1 MRGFNFNE
9 QEMKYI
15 KLTLLFCILSNC
27 VYSQSGWTRKK
38 NTYFLKTSFNL
49 FSSSDYYTP
58 DGAKLKTTQFNQQSL
73 NLYGEYG
80 ISDKFTAII
89 NLPMLK
95 LNSYDNTERASGIGD
110 LKIELK
116 YALLQKRIPVTIA
129 LAPEFPTGSKD
140 NYAQN
145 KLSAID
151 QINLPT
157 GDGEFNVWSTLA
169 ASHSFHPL
177 PIYMSLSTTY
187 NFRTQY
193 KGFSF
198 RDQVKFNFEAGYKLL
213 DKIWFNGTLSAQTS
227 VGKSNGT
234 TDFTRGEGT
243 EFTAFGFGAAYEV
256 ANHWSVSLQTW
267 GYADL
272 IFDRKNI
279 YSAPTYSIGVFYEIK

>member
-1 MRGFNFNE
+1 MT
-9 QEMKYI
+9 KI
-15 KLTLLFCILSNC
+15 SLVLLFCISTLC
-27 VYSQSGWTRKK
+27 TYSQSGWTRKK
-38 NTYFLKTSFNL
+38 NTYFLKTGFNL

-58 DGAKLKTTQFNQQSL
+58 DGDKLKTTQFNQQSL

-80 ISDKFTAII
+80 ISDKLTAIV

-95 LNSYDNTERASGIGD
+95 LNSYDNTETASGIGD

-116 YALLQKRIPVTIA
+116 YALLRKNIPVTIA
-129 LAPEFPTGSKD
+129 VAPEFPTGSKD

-157 GDGEFNVWSTLA
+157 GDGEFNIWSTLA

-177 PIYMSLSTTY
+177 PIYVSLSTAY
-187 NFRTQY
+187 NYRTQY
-193 KGFSF
+193 NGFIF
-198 RDQVKFNFEAGYKLL
+198 RDQIKFNFEAGYKFL

-227 VGKSNGT
+227 VGKSSGT
-234 TDFTRGEGT
+234 TDFIRGEGT

-256 ANHWSVSLQTW
+256 VKHWSISLQTW
-267 GYADL
+267 GYTDL

>member
-1 MRGFNFNE
+1 
-9 QEMKYI
+9 MKQLSLI
-15 KLTLLFCILSNC
+15 FLFCISSLC
-27 VYSQSGWTRKK
+27 TYSQSGWTRKK
-38 NTYFLKTSFNL
+38 NTYFVKTSFNL
-49 FSSSDYYTP
+49 FSSSEYYTP
-58 DGAKLKTTQFNQQSL
+58 DGEKIKTTQFNQQSF

-80 ISDKFTAII
+80 ISDKLTAII

-95 LNSYDNTERASGIGD
+95 LNSYDNTETASGIGD
-110 LKIELK
+110 FKIELK
-116 YALLQKRIPVTIA
+116 YALLQKNIPLTLAI
-129 LAPEFPTGSKD
+129 APEFPTGSKN

-157 GDGEFNVWSTLA
+157 GDGEFNIWSTLA

-177 PIYMSLSTTY
+177 PIYISLSTAY

-193 KGFSF
+193 NGFTF
-198 RDQVKFNFEAGYKLL
+198 RDQTKFNFEAGYKLL
-213 DKIWFNGTLSAQTS
+213 SKIWLNGTLSAQTS

-234 TDFTRGEGT
+234 TDFIRGEGT

-256 ANHWSVSLQTW
+256 VKHWSISLQTW
-267 GYADL
+267 GYTDL

-279 YSAPTYSIGVFYEIK
+279 YSAPTYSVGVFYEIK

>member
-1 MRGFNFNE
+1 MEKIIVIVLAFFFVANA
-9 QEMKYI
+9 QA
-15 KLTLLFCILSNC
+15 
-27 VYSQSGWTRKK
+27 QSGWTRKK
-38 NTYFLKTSFNL
+38 NTYFVKTSFNL
-49 FSSSDYYTP
+49 FSSSEYYTP
-58 DGAKLKTTQFNQQSL
+58 DGEKLKTTQFNQQSF

-80 ISDKFTAII
+80 ISDRFTAII
-89 NLPMLK
+89 NFPMLK
-95 LNSYDNTERASGIGD
+95 LNSYDNTETASGIGD

-116 YALLQKRIPVTIA
+116 YALLRKNIPLTLAV
-129 LAPEFPTGSKD
+129 APEFPTGSKN

-177 PIYMSLSTTY
+177 PIYMSLSTAY

-193 KGFSF
+193 NGFTF

-213 DKIWFNGTLSAQTS
+213 NKIWLNGTLSAQTS
-227 VGKSNGT
+227 VGKLTGA
-234 TDFTRGEGT
+234 TDFIRGEGT
-243 EFTAFGFGAAYEV
+243 EFTAYGLGAAYEFV
-256 ANHWSVSLQTW
+256 KHWSVSLQTW
-267 GYADL
+267 GYSDF

>member
-1 MRGFNFNE
+1 
-9 QEMKYI
+9 MKQLSVI
-15 KLTLLFCILSNC
+15 LLLCSSSLCS
-27 VYSQSGWTRKK
+27 YSQSGWTRKK

-49 FSSSDYYTP
+49 FTSSDYYTP
-58 DGAKLKTTQFNQQSL
+58 DGEKLKTTQFNQQSL
-73 NLYGEYG
+73 NFYGEYG
-80 ISDKFTAII
+80 ISDKLTVIV
-89 NLPMLK
+89 NLPVLK
-95 LNSYDNTERASGIGD
+95 LNSFDNTETASGIGD

-116 YALLQKRIPVTIA
+116 YALLRKNIPLTLAV
-129 LAPEFPTGSKD
+129 APEFPIGSKN

-177 PIYMSLSTTY
+177 PIYVSLSTAY

-193 KGFSF
+193 EEFTF
-198 RDQVKFNFEAGYKLL
+198 RDQVKFNVEAGYKFL
-213 DKIWFNGTLSAQTS
+213 DKIWLNGTLSAQTS
-227 VGKSNGT
+227 VGNSRGT
-234 TDFTRGEGT
+234 TDFIRGEGT

-256 ANHWSVSLQTW
+256 VKHWSISLQTW
-267 GYADL
+267 GYTDL

-279 YSAPTYSIGVFYEIK
+279 YSAPTYSIGFFYEIK